1 MKEIYLDNAATT
13 KPYDKVVNRVTE
25 VLKNYYG
32 NPSSLHRKGIEAE
45 KIIKEARRE
54 IAKKLKVKPNEIYF
68 TSGGTEGNN
77 MLIKGGVK
85 ALKRYGNRII
95 TSSIEH
101 PSVLEVF
108 NRLEE
113 EGFDVIRLSVDKE
126 GIIDI
131 EELKSYLNDDTIL
144 VSIMGINNEIG
155 TIQPLA
161 QIGEILS
168 KYERLYFH
176 IDGVQTFGKWNLHPS
191 KIRADLCTISS
202 HKVHGPKGVGAV
214 YIKDGSR
221 ITNLIAGS
229 GQESGI
235 RPGTENVPGIAGFA
249 KATELIFERVDKERL
264 YSLKELLV
272 KRILNEI
279 DDTQLNGPKIREG
292 APHIANISFAGI
304 KGEVLIHSLEREG
317 IYLSTGAACSS
328 KQDTPSYIL
337 EAIGVS
343 REMMEGAIRFS
354 LSDTIDEDH
363 INYTVDK
370 VKENVQMLR
379 KIMMR

>member
-126 GIIDI
+126 G
-131 EELKSYLNDDTIL
+131 
-144 VSIMGINNEIG
+144 
-155 TIQPLA
+155 
-161 QIGEILS
+161 
-168 KYERLYFH
+168 
-176 IDGVQTFGKWNLHPS
+176 
-191 KIRADLCTISS
+191 
-202 HKVHGPKGVGAV
+202 
-214 YIKDGSR
+214 
-221 ITNLIAGS
+221 
-229 GQESGI
+229 
-235 RPGTENVPGIAGFA
+235 
-249 KATELIFERVDKERL
+249 
-264 YSLKELLV
+264 
-272 KRILNEI
+272 
-279 DDTQLNGPKIREG
+279 
-292 APHIANISFAGI
+292 
-304 KGEVLIHSLEREG
+304 
-317 IYLSTGAACSS
+317 
-328 KQDTPSYIL
+328 
-337 EAIGVS
+337 
-343 REMMEGAIRFS
+343 
-354 LSDTIDEDH
+354 
-363 INYTVDK
+363 
-370 VKENVQMLR
+370 
-379 KIMMR
+379 